1 MGLFAVLRFT
11 GIVKLGYGWGEL
23 TSMTLPTGGLF
34 MLLGSAYAARAWSLA
49 ELRLAM
55 NRRLLAGFGLGLAL
69 FVALSIMS
77 DRSARELAETDDW
90 VRHTHEVLARIQKVN
105 ADLITV
111 QSAVGGFVIAGR
123 EDFLAPYDEA
133 RRELED
139 DEPMLRRL
147 TADNPRQQQRLT
159 TLEDLIRQ
167 RLANSEETLDL
178 QRRRGFAAAAALIA
192 AGGGLQIMKKFA
204 AVIAALER
212 EEQDL
217 LTRRQARA
225 GAQTAR
231 TFFVLSIGTFIS
243 LALLLMVLFF
253 LNSEATERR
262 EAEATSRLGAEIVR
276 SASDAVMTKTLEG
289 VITSWNSGAEAI
301 FGYTAKEAIG
311 RPVLMFV
318 PPECAA
324 EEAEILAKIGR
335 GERVDHFETVRVRKD
350 GRRAN
355 VSVTV
360 SPLKD
365 DSGRIFGAVKILRD
379 ITERKQSEEALRA
392 SEERFR
398 TMANSIPQL
407 TWTARADGYIDWCN
421 KRWYE
426 YTGTTPEQV
435 EGWAWQIVHDP
446 DVLPRVMRIWRGAI
460 NSGQPFE
467 MEFPLRG
474 SDGKFRTFLTRVSPF
489 KDAEGR
495 VVQWFGTNTD
505 VDELKRVEESLR
517 ASQAQLN
524 SALAAGSIG
533 TWTWDIVNDRLTG
546 DEFIARM
553 FAIEPA
559 AAAKGLPAEVY
570 LRAVMKEDQP
580 PVAAALA
587 RAVQSCGRY
596 DIEYRVRQENGG
608 LHWLQAKGRVE
619 GDAAGKAL
627 RLHGAVMDITEHKRT
642 EGRFRRLVDS
652 NAQGVMFWNK
662 KGEITEAN
670 DALLRIVGY
679 SREDQRA
686 GRMNWAAMT
695 PPEHAHLDQ
704 RSLNELAAE
713 GICTPFEKEFIRK
726 DGSRVPVFLGAA
738 TFEDSPDEGVCFV
751 IDITDRKRTDLAL
764 RESEEH
770 FRFLNELSLATRTLA
785 EPGPI
790 MAVTE
795 RMLGEHLA
803 VSRCAY
809 ADVGQDGEHFSILH
823 DYTAGRPSAVGNY
836 PLSLLGPRAVSMLQ
850 AGQTLII
857 RDLEAEVSPGGGPDM
872 VHPMGSK
879 AMIVCPIVKDGRLR
893 AMLAVS
899 QTTPREWKPLEIVLV
914 QNVVERCWALVER
927 ATAEENIRRLN
938 DELEQRVVERTAQL
952 AAANLELEA
961 FSYSVSHD
969 LRAPLRTMDGF
980 SQALTED
987 YGQQLPEEG
996 RHYLRTIR
1004 HGAERMATL
1013 IDDLLEF
1020 ARLSRQSL
1028 HNQAIDTQRL
1038 VREVIADLAP
1048 QREGRQIE
1056 IRTNDL
1062 PPCRG
1067 DRALLKQVWVN
1078 LVSNAFKYTRKSERA
1093 VVEIGCVRENNENV
1107 YFIRDNG
1114 TGFDMKYAHKLFGVF
1129 QRLHRAEDYEGTG
1142 VGLAIV
1148 QRVIHRH
1155 GGRIWAEAALEK
1167 GAAFYFTLKEGAK

>member
-1 MGLFAVLRFT
+1 
-11 GIVKLGYGWGEL
+11 
-23 TSMTLPTGGLF
+23 
-34 MLLGSAYAARAWSLA
+34 
-49 ELRLAM
+49 
-55 NRRLLAGFGLGLAL
+55 
-69 FVALSIMS
+69 
-77 DRSARELAETDDW
+77 
-90 VRHTHEVLARIQKVN
+90 
-105 ADLITV
+105 
-111 QSAVGGFVIAGR
+111 
-123 EDFLAPYDEA
+123 
-133 RRELED
+133 
-139 DEPMLRRL
+139 
-147 TADNPRQQQRLT
+147 
-159 TLEDLIRQ
+159 
-167 RLANSEETLDL
+167 
-178 QRRRGFAAAAALIA
+178 
-192 AGGGLQIMKKFA
+192 
-204 AVIAALER
+204 
-212 EEQDL
+212 
-217 LTRRQARA
+217 
-225 GAQTAR
+225 
-231 TFFVLSIGTFIS
+231 
-243 LALLLMVLFF
+243 
-253 LNSEATERR
+253 
-262 EAEATSRLGAEIVR
+262 
-276 SASDAVMTKTLEG
+276 
-289 VITSWNSGAEAI
+289 
-301 FGYTAKEAIG
+301 
-311 RPVLMFV
+311 
-318 PPECAA
+318 
-324 EEAEILAKIGR
+324 
-335 GERVDHFETVRVRKD
+335 
-350 GRRAN
+350 
-355 VSVTV
+355 
-360 SPLKD
+360 
-365 DSGRIFGAVKILRD
+365 
-379 ITERKQSEEALRA
+379 
-392 SEERFR
+392 
-398 TMANSIPQL
+398 
-407 TWTARADGYIDWCN
+407 
-421 KRWYE
+421 
-426 YTGTTPEQV
+426 
-435 EGWAWQIVHDP
+435 
-446 DVLPRVMRIWRGAI
+446 
-460 NSGQPFE
+460 
-467 MEFPLRG
+467 
-474 SDGKFRTFLTRVSPF
+474 
-489 KDAEGR
+489 
-495 VVQWFGTNTD
+495 
-505 VDELKRVEESLR
+505 
-517 ASQAQLN
+517 
-524 SALAAGSIG
+524 
-533 TWTWDIVNDRLTG
+533 
-546 DEFIARM
+546 
-553 FAIEPA
+553 
-559 AAAKGLPAEVY
+559 
-570 LRAVMKEDQP
+570 
-580 PVAAALA
+580 
-587 RAVQSCGRY
+587 
-596 DIEYRVRQENGG
+596 
-608 LHWLQAKGRVE
+608 
-619 GDAAGKAL
+619 
-627 RLHGAVMDITEHKRT
+627 
-642 EGRFRRLVDS
+642 
-652 NAQGVMFWNK
+652 
-662 KGEITEAN
+662 
-670 DALLRIVGY
+670 
-679 SREDQRA
+679 
-686 GRMNWAAMT
+686 MNWAAMT